1 MGGGVDGRG
10 EGRGECGEGG
20 TEGQGKERKEGGVC
34 MTFECRG
41 EMIR

>member
-1 MGGGVDGRG
+1 MGGERG
-10 EGRGECGEGG
+10 EERESGEGG
-20 TEGQGKERKEGGVC
+20 TEGKGKERKEGGVC